1 MPPLGHKT
9 HLLLAA
15 LVLSTLAVGALTLY
29 ARHAAYPPHFRG
41 FGEVTPRGEIAG
53 WAVNAARPSERVHV
67 ELYID
72 GRFVAH
78 QPAALP
84 RPDVLAAGR
93 ARDERHGFFFAT
105 PALTPGEH
113 EARVYAVHM
122 SGEGRRRT
130 LRQIGPALRF
140 NVSPKTD
147 EGTDAR

>member
-1 MPPLGHKT
+1 MPPLGYKT

-15 LVLSTLAVGALTLY
+15 LVLSTLVVGTLTLY

-53 WAVNAARPSERVHV
+53 WAVNTARPSERVHV

-78 QPAALP
+78 QPAILP

-93 ARDERHGFFFAT
+93 SADEYCGYVF
-105 PALTPGEH
+105 PLPPLLPGDH
-113 EARVYAVHM
+113 EARVSALHAPPSADY
-122 SGEGRRRT
+122 RT
-130 LRQIGPALRF
+130 RQQLGPPLRF
-140 NVSPKTD
+140 KTP
-147 EGTDAR
+147 